1 MVKQQMYQEIQALKR
16 KGLGIAAAAEALELD
31 RKTVSKYYRMS
42 EEEFSEYRREMA
54 YRQKAFD
61 AHAEE
66 IIEVYEANGYRKL
79 NVASVYDYLE
89 ERFGR
94 LVYSE
99 KTLRNY
105 VLYLQDVG
113 KLTLGERVRMY
124 QKVPQLPFGRQMQM
138 DFGQYRCRSGL
149 MLYIFSAVLSASR
162 YKFMIFQDRPFR
174 TLDVIS
180 HMLTCFDYF
189 GGLVEEVVIDQDS
202 LLVVSENHGDIVY
215 TETFGRFIEEMGLS
229 MYVCRKAD
237 PESKG
242 KVENTIKYVKQN
254 FLSIR
259 DFQSLDEANERLM
272 KWLSRRA
279 NGRISQATK
288 RIPAELMEH
297 EREQLKPLRNSIFR
311 KDAMIAREPR
321 SVNDKSH
328 ISVGGSL
335 YSVPSRYRKKSVEIY
350 LTGQRLFVFDPIDG
364 HEVCEH
370 AVTTL
375 PGTMVTDRSHFRDRE
390 HSTEQIRQETD
401 DMFTLELWHEFL
413 DANTKRFPRYVRDQC
428 LEARHHFS
436 GEIDLEV
443 LGESLK
449 FCLDMGTVS
458 FPNLK
463 DTYQY
468 LSSVDDEPTSPTV
481 LNITP
486 ELPRVP
492 VRRRAIEEYRQVAAS
507 LSEGA

>member
-1 MVKQQMYQEIQALKR
+1 MVKQQMYQEIHSLKR
-16 KGLGIAAAAEALELD
+16 KGLGISAAAESLELD

-42 EEEFSEYRREMA
+42 EEEFSQYRRETT
-54 YRQKAFD
+54 YRQKGFD

-66 IIEVYEANGYRKL
+66 IIGVYEANGYRKL

-94 LVYSE
+94 LEYSE

-105 VLYLQDVG
+105 VLYLQEIG
-113 KLTLGERVRMY
+113 TLTLKERVRLY

-180 HMLTCFDYF
+180 HMLSCFDYF

-215 TETFGRFIEEMGLS
+215 TGTFGRFIEEMGLA

-259 DFQSLDEANERLM
+259 DFQDTEAANERLM

-279 NGRISQATK
+279 NGRISQATR

-297 EREQLKPLRNSIFR
+297 EREQLKPLHNSIFR

-350 LTGQRLFVFDPIDG
+350 LTDQRLFVFDPIG
-364 HEVCEH
+364 GNEVCEH
-370 AVTTL
+370 AVASL

-390 HSTEQIRQETD
+390 HSTEQIRQEAE

-428 LEARHHFS
+428 LEARRHFS

-449 FCLDMGTVS
+449 FCLDMDTVS
-458 FPNLK
+458 FPNLN

-468 LSSVDDEPTSPTV
+468 LNTIEDDPVSPGV
-481 LNITP
+481 LNRAP

-492 VRRRAIEEYRQVAAS
+492 VRQRAIEEYRQVAAS
-507 LSEGA
+507 LGEGA